1 MFKIDQRKLIILT
14 LGIGVAAAMACF
26 TSCDVYSENNLF
38 AELKSNCVDKNN
50 CVHQSSEFMELKINT
65 ENNYPVGISDIE
77 FDVAGD
83 CNEGGFEQNLVLWE
97 LFLDNTLIQSS
108 QNLGLGTTCVYGRFS
123 TRVKLPRAGL
133 QDTTGVR
140 REHRLDVELI
150 GIDPNGE
157 LFKNPLM
164 AKKSIT
170 VTPR

>member
-1 MFKIDQRKLIILT
+1 MLTVDIRKLFILS
-14 LGIGVAAAMACF
+14 LGIGVAASLSFF

-38 AELKSNCVDKNN
+38 AELKSSCVDTNS
-50 CVHQSSEFMELKINT
+50 CTHQSSEFMELKINT
-65 ENNYPVGISDIE
+65 ENNYPVAVSDIE

-97 LFLDNTLIQSS
+97 LFLDNTLVQSS
-108 QNLGLGTTCVYGRFS
+108 QNLGLGTTCVYGQFS
-123 TRVKLPRAGL
+123 ARVRLPRAGL

-170 VTPR
+170 VSPR